1 MNLNSKLN
9 LLRFPFIQTINFL
22 MGSILDEKELY
33 VKLELLYNG
42 YQIAI
47 VSFFD

>member
-22 MGSILDEKELY
+22 MGSILNENELY
-33 VKLELLYNG
+33 VNSELLHYNG
-42 YQIAI
+42 Y
-47 VSFFD
+47 